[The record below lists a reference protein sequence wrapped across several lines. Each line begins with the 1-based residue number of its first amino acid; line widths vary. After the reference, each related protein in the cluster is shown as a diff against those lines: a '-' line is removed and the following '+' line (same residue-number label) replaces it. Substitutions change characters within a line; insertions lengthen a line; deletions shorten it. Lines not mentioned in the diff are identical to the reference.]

1 MGAEPTGTIAL
12 RAENVSAVVSGFA
25 LQAYK
30 MKQLCMVDESSSW
43 IETYYRETAAELTG
57 GTGHAVRGVPRLAA
71 FPTGEV
77 TWTKVS
83 SYIEKYGL
91 EGVISAEDAS
101 TNNIPMI
108 ARTLLRIGR
117 AVANAVDIQI
127 EAVINSDAGNSVAVT
142 AGEEWD
148 SATVANRDPVQNI
161 LNAKREIAID
171 NYDPD
176 NGNGYLVL
184 SPKDYANL
192 LGNTKIVSNPT
203 FKAADIVANGVVGQL
218 LGLKIIVS
226 NVVTADQA
234 YVVIAKEALTWKSV
248 TPLTVKT
255 IEDPGIK
262 WTIRAYEMGVA
273 QSPNINAMCKITN
286 TAA

>member
-1 MGAEPTGTIAL
+1 MVLTSGENSL
-12 RAENVSAVVSGFA
+12 RAENISKIVTGFA

-30 MKQLCMVDESSSW
+30 MKQLCMEDNSSAW
-43 IETYYRETAAELTG
+43 QETYYREGASELTG
-57 GTGHAVRGVPRLAA
+57 GASAAIRGVPRLAG
-71 FPTGEV
+71 FPHAEPSY
-77 TWTKVS
+77 TKVS
-83 SYIEKYGL
+83 SFIEKYGV
-91 EGVISAEDAS
+91 EGTISAEDAL

-127 EAVINSDAGNSVAVT
+127 EATLNADAGNALAVAS
-142 AGEEWD
+142 GNEWD
-148 SATVANRDPVQNI
+148 SATVANRDPVQDI
-161 LNAKREIAID
+161 LNAKKLIAED
-171 NYDPD
+171 NYDTD

-255 IEDPGIK
+255 IEDAGIK
-262 WTIRAYEMGVA
+262 WTIRAWEMGVT
-273 QSPNINAMCKITN
+273 QTPNPNAICEITN